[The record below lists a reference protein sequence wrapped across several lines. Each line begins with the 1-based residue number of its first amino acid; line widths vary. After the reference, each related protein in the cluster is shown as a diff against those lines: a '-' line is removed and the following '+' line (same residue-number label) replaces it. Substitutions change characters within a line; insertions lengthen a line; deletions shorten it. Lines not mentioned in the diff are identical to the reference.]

1 MYSCANIGNPSG
13 GPIDKT
19 PPIFM
24 RSNPTPNA
32 VNVKDRKIEIFF
44 DEIVTLKDPST
55 KIIVSPAQTEM
66 PRMSALGRKV
76 TVELV
81 DSLLPNTT
89 YTIDFSNSIQDN
101 NEGNAI
107 DNFAFAFSTGSVI
120 DSMRVSGYVLDSRT
134 LEPMQ
139 SVVVGLQSNLADSAF
154 HKEKL
159 QRVALTNDRGQFTI
173 RNVSPGSYHIFALK
187 DLDRDY
193 KFGNPTEDIA
203 FLDSI
208 IVPSI
213 GSREAADTVY
223 NDLNEIDTIM
233 RATRPAYFP
242 NDILLSM
249 FNEDRKSQYLANNL
263 RVDSTRISLT
273 FAAASDTLPSLSIV
287 GRNDVPDQWY
297 TLERSQTND
306 TLTYW
311 IRPPHLVSADTL
323 MVATTYLRTDTASN
337 LSWGTD
343 TLKFTFQR
351 QKAKKKKK
359 NEETD
364 SLEQIRF
371 MELHPLA
378 NDTQEVYAPLLL
390 QTGTPIERYSREA
403 FHLQRKLQNDTIFYP
418 AEIKSI
424 ALRDSTLNRRDLMLK
439 VDWEPGAAYTL
450 AVDSLA
456 MTDIYGLQTKP
467 LKVDFNVRKMEE
479 YGNIV
484 FNIPAVRDSAIVE
497 LLDGTEKIVLRAPV
511 KSHRAELLNL
521 LPGKYY
527 ARLFIDRNGNGKYDT
542 GNYDMHLQPEETV
555 YYPGAINLKKN
566 WDVEQTWDIYATPI
580 DKQKPEAIKKNK
592 PERKK
597 WEKVNTEK
605 TETDEDEENGFSDFS
620 NPNDPNLRNSNNFG
634 NYRKYDSKIYFH
646 FFAQKFAHST
656 KAHYLCTRKSQQR
669 LCPDGGIGR
678 RAGLKHQ
685 WSKIHPGSIPGL
697 GTQKR
702 L

>member
-32 VNVKDRKIEIFF
+32 VNVKDRKIEISF

-120 DSMRVSGYVLDSRT
+120 DSMRVSGYVIDSRT

-193 KFGNPTEDIA
+193 KCGNPTEDIA

-213 GSREAADTVY
+213 GTREAADTVY

-378 NDTQEVYAPLLL
+378 NGTQEVYAPLLL

-424 ALRDSTLNRRDLMLK
+424 ALRDSTLNRRDLVLK

-484 FNIPAVRDSAIVE
+484 FNITAVRDSAIVE

-511 KSHRAELLNL
+511 KNHRAELLNL

-620 NPNDPNLRNSNNFG
+620 NPNDPNQRNSNNFG
-634 NYRKYDSKIYFH
+634 NYR
-646 FFAQKFAHST
+646 
-656 KAHYLCTRKSQQR
+656 R
-669 LCPDGGIGR
+669 
-678 RAGLKHQ
+678 
-685 WSKIHPGSIPGL
+685 
-697 GTQKR
+697 
-702 L
+702 

>member
-1 MYSCANIGNPSG
+1 MLFSRLALSLQAETENQMNNSKSLYYIFIIIAAAVMYSCANIGNPSG

-323 MVATTYLRTDTASN
+323 IVATTYLRTDTASN

-378 NDTQEVYAPLLL
+378 NGTQEVYAPLLL

-424 ALRDSTLNRRDLMLK
+424 ALRDSTLSRRDLMLK

-456 MTDIYGLQTKP
+456 ITDIYGLQTKP

-634 NYRKYDSKIYFH
+634 NYR
-646 FFAQKFAHST
+646 
-656 KAHYLCTRKSQQR
+656 R
-669 LCPDGGIGR
+669 
-678 RAGLKHQ
+678 
-685 WSKIHPGSIPGL
+685 
-697 GTQKR
+697 
-702 L
+702 

>member
-1 MYSCANIGNPSG
+1 MLFSRLALSLQAETENQMNNSKSLYYIFIIIAAAVMYSCANIGNPSG

-223 NDLNEIDTIM
+223 NDINEIDTIM

-378 NDTQEVYAPLLL
+378 NGTQEVYAPLLL

-439 VDWEPGAAYTL
+439 VDWEPGAAYKL

-484 FNIPAVRDSAIVE
+484 FNITAVRDSAIVE

-511 KSHRAELLNL
+511 KNHRAELLNL

-620 NPNDPNLRNSNNFG
+620 NPNDPNQRNSNNFG
-634 NYRKYDSKIYFH
+634 NYSR
-646 FFAQKFAHST
+646 
-656 KAHYLCTRKSQQR
+656 
-669 LCPDGGIGR
+669 
-678 RAGLKHQ
+678 
-685 WSKIHPGSIPGL
+685 
-697 GTQKR
+697 
-702 L
+702 

>member
-44 DEIVTLKDPST
+44 DEIVSLKDPST

-351 QKAKKKKK
+351 QKTKKKKK

-378 NDTQEVYAPLLL
+378 NGTQEVYAPLLL

-403 FHLQRKLQNDTIFYP
+403 FHLQRKLQNDTTFHP

-424 ALRDSTLNRRDLMLK
+424 ALRDSTLSRRDLMLK

-497 LLDGTEKIVLRAPV
+497 LLDGTDKVVLHTPV
-511 KSHRAELLNL
+511 KNHRAELLNL
-521 LPGKYY
+521 QPGKYY

-634 NYRKYDSKIYFH
+634 NYR
-646 FFAQKFAHST
+646 
-656 KAHYLCTRKSQQR
+656 R
-669 LCPDGGIGR
+669 
-678 RAGLKHQ
+678 
-685 WSKIHPGSIPGL
+685 
-697 GTQKR
+697 
-702 L
+702 

>member
-1 MYSCANIGNPSG
+1 MNNSKSLYYIFIIIAAAVMYSCANIGNPSG

-378 NDTQEVYAPLLL
+378 NGTQEVYAPLLL

-403 FHLQRKLQNDTIFYP
+403 FHLQRKLQNDTTFYP

-424 ALRDSTLNRRDLMLK
+424 ALRDSTLSRRDLMLK

-497 LLDGTEKIVLRAPV
+497 LLDGTDKVVLHTPV
-511 KSHRAELLNL
+511 KNHRAELLNL
-521 LPGKYY
+521 QPGKYY

-597 WEKVNTEK
+597 WEKVDTEK

-634 NYRKYDSKIYFH
+634 NYR
-646 FFAQKFAHST
+646 
-656 KAHYLCTRKSQQR
+656 R
-669 LCPDGGIGR
+669 
-678 RAGLKHQ
+678 
-685 WSKIHPGSIPGL
+685 
-697 GTQKR
+697 
-702 L
+702 

>member
-1 MYSCANIGNPSG
+1 MNNSKSLYYIFIIIAAAVMYSCANIGNPSG

-323 MVATTYLRTDTASN
+323 IVATTYLRTDTASN

-378 NDTQEVYAPLLL
+378 NGTQEVYAPLLL

-439 VDWEPGAAYTL
+439 VDWEPGAAYKL

-497 LLDGTEKIVLRAPV
+497 LLDGTDKVVLHTPV

-620 NPNDPNLRNSNNFG
+620 NPNDPNLQNSNNFG
-634 NYRKYDSKIYFH
+634 DYR
-646 FFAQKFAHST
+646 
-656 KAHYLCTRKSQQR
+656 R
-669 LCPDGGIGR
+669 
-678 RAGLKHQ
+678 
-685 WSKIHPGSIPGL
+685 
-697 GTQKR
+697 
-702 L
+702 

>member
-1 MYSCANIGNPSG
+1 MNNSKSLYYIFIIIAAAVMYSCANIGNPSG

-139 SVVVGLQSNLADSAF
+139 SVVVGLQSNLVGSAF

-378 NDTQEVYAPLLL
+378 NGTQEVYAPLLL

-403 FHLQRKLQNDTIFYP
+403 FHLQRKLQNDTTFYP

-424 ALRDSTLNRRDLMLK
+424 ALRDSTLSRRDLMLK
-439 VDWEPGAAYTL
+439 VDWEPGAAYKL

-605 TETDEDEENGFSDFS
+605 TETDEDEENGFIDFS

-634 NYRKYDSKIYFH
+634 NYSR
-646 FFAQKFAHST
+646 
-656 KAHYLCTRKSQQR
+656 
-669 LCPDGGIGR
+669 
-678 RAGLKHQ
+678 
-685 WSKIHPGSIPGL
+685 
-697 GTQKR
+697 
-702 L
+702 

>member
-1 MYSCANIGNPSG
+1 MNNSKSLYYIFIIIAAAVMYSCANIGNPSG

-249 FNEDRKSQYLANNL
+249 FNEDRKSQYLTNNL

-311 IRPPHLVSADTL
+311 IRPTHLVSADTL

-378 NDTQEVYAPLLL
+378 NGTQEVYAPLLL

-403 FHLQRKLQNDTIFYP
+403 FHLQRKLQNDTTFYP

-424 ALRDSTLNRRDLMLK
+424 ALRDSTLSRRDLMLK

-497 LLDGTEKIVLRAPV
+497 LLDGTDKVVLHTPV
-511 KSHRAELLNL
+511 KNHRAELLNL
-521 LPGKYY
+521 QPGKYY

-634 NYRKYDSKIYFH
+634 NYR
-646 FFAQKFAHST
+646 
-656 KAHYLCTRKSQQR
+656 R
-669 LCPDGGIGR
+669 
-678 RAGLKHQ
+678 
-685 WSKIHPGSIPGL
+685 
-697 GTQKR
+697 
-702 L
+702 

>member
-1 MYSCANIGNPSG
+1 MNNSKSLYYIFIIIAAAVMYSCANIGNPSG

-378 NDTQEVYAPLLL
+378 NGTQEVYAPLLL

-403 FHLQRKLQNDTIFYP
+403 FHLQRKLQNDTTFYP

-424 ALRDSTLNRRDLMLK
+424 ALRDSTLSRRDLMLK

-620 NPNDPNLRNSNNFG
+620 NPNDPNQRNSNRFG
-634 NYRKYDSKIYFH
+634 NYSR
-646 FFAQKFAHST
+646 
-656 KAHYLCTRKSQQR
+656 
-669 LCPDGGIGR
+669 
-678 RAGLKHQ
+678 
-685 WSKIHPGSIPGL
+685 
-697 GTQKR
+697 
-702 L
+702 

>member
-1 MYSCANIGNPSG
+1 MNNSKSLYYIFIIIAAAVMYSCANIGNPSG

-311 IRPPHLVSADTL
+311 IRPTHLVSADTL
-323 MVATTYLRTDTASN
+323 IVATTYLRTDTASN

-378 NDTQEVYAPLLL
+378 NGTQEVYAPLLL

-403 FHLQRKLQNDTIFYP
+403 FHLQRKLQNDTTFYP

-424 ALRDSTLNRRDLMLK
+424 ALRDSTLSRRDLMLK

-580 DKQKPEAIKKNK
+580 DKQKSEAIKKNK

-634 NYRKYDSKIYFH
+634 NYSR
-646 FFAQKFAHST
+646 
-656 KAHYLCTRKSQQR
+656 
-669 LCPDGGIGR
+669 
-678 RAGLKHQ
+678 
-685 WSKIHPGSIPGL
+685 
-697 GTQKR
+697 
-702 L
+702 

>member
-378 NDTQEVYAPLLL
+378 NGTQEVYAPLLL

-605 TETDEDEENGFSDFS
+605 TETDEDEENGFNDFS
-620 NPNDPNLRNSNNFG
+620 NPDDPNLRNSNNFG
-634 NYRKYDSKIYFH
+634 DYR
-646 FFAQKFAHST
+646 
-656 KAHYLCTRKSQQR
+656 R
-669 LCPDGGIGR
+669 
-678 RAGLKHQ
+678 
-685 WSKIHPGSIPGL
+685 
-697 GTQKR
+697 
-702 L
+702 

>member
-287 GRNDVPDQWY
+287 RRNDVPDQWY

-378 NDTQEVYAPLLL
+378 NGTQEVYAPLLL

-403 FHLQRKLQNDTIFYP
+403 FHLQRKLQNDTTFYP

-511 KSHRAELLNL
+511 KNHRAELLNL

-634 NYRKYDSKIYFH
+634 NYRK
-646 FFAQKFAHST
+646 
-656 KAHYLCTRKSQQR
+656 
-669 LCPDGGIGR
+669 
-678 RAGLKHQ
+678 
-685 WSKIHPGSIPGL
+685 
-697 GTQKR
+697 
-702 L
+702 

>member
-1 MYSCANIGNPSG
+1 MLFSRLALSLQAETENQMNNSKSLYYIFIIIAAAVMYSCANIGNPSG

-378 NDTQEVYAPLLL
+378 NGTQEVYAPLLL

-403 FHLQRKLQNDTIFYP
+403 FHLQRKLQNDTTFYP

-511 KSHRAELLNL
+511 KNHRAELLNL

-634 NYRKYDSKIYFH
+634 NYRK
-646 FFAQKFAHST
+646 
-656 KAHYLCTRKSQQR
+656 
-669 LCPDGGIGR
+669 
-678 RAGLKHQ
+678 
-685 WSKIHPGSIPGL
+685 
-697 GTQKR
+697 
-702 L
+702 

>member
-32 VNVKDRKIEIFF
+32 VNVKDRKIEILF

-213 GSREAADTVY
+213 GTREAADTVY

-378 NDTQEVYAPLLL
+378 NGTQEVYAPLLL

-424 ALRDSTLNRRDLMLK
+424 ALRDSTLNRRDLVLK

-484 FNIPAVRDSAIVE
+484 FNITAVRDSAIVE

-511 KSHRAELLNL
+511 KNHRAELLNL

-605 TETDEDEENGFSDFS
+605 TETDEDEENDFSDFS
-620 NPNDPNLRNSNNFG
+620 NPNDPNQRNSNNFG
-634 NYRKYDSKIYFH
+634 NYR
-646 FFAQKFAHST
+646 
-656 KAHYLCTRKSQQR
+656 R
-669 LCPDGGIGR
+669 
-678 RAGLKHQ
+678 
-685 WSKIHPGSIPGL
+685 
-697 GTQKR
+697 
-702 L
+702 

>member
-1 MYSCANIGNPSG
+1 MNNSKSLYYIFIIIAAAVMYSCANIGNPSG

-120 DSMRVSGYVLDSRT
+120 DSMRVSGYVIDSRT

-213 GSREAADTVY
+213 GTREAADTVY

-378 NDTQEVYAPLLL
+378 NGTQEVYAPLLL

-424 ALRDSTLNRRDLMLK
+424 ALRDSTLNRRDLVLK

-484 FNIPAVRDSAIVE
+484 FNITAVRDSAIVE

-511 KSHRAELLNL
+511 KNHRAELLNL

-620 NPNDPNLRNSNNFG
+620 NPNDPNQRNSNNFG
-634 NYRKYDSKIYFH
+634 NYR
-646 FFAQKFAHST
+646 
-656 KAHYLCTRKSQQR
+656 R
-669 LCPDGGIGR
+669 
-678 RAGLKHQ
+678 
-685 WSKIHPGSIPGL
+685 
-697 GTQKR
+697 
-702 L
+702 

>member
-1 MYSCANIGNPSG
+1 MNNSKSLYYIFIIIAAAVMYSCANIGNPSG

-120 DSMRVSGYVLDSRT
+120 DSMRMSGYVLDSRT

-378 NDTQEVYAPLLL
+378 NGTQEVYAPLLL

-403 FHLQRKLQNDTIFYP
+403 FHLQRKLQNDTTFYP

-424 ALRDSTLNRRDLMLK
+424 ALRDSTLSRRDLMLK

-634 NYRKYDSKIYFH
+634 NYSR
-646 FFAQKFAHST
+646 
-656 KAHYLCTRKSQQR
+656 
-669 LCPDGGIGR
+669 
-678 RAGLKHQ
+678 
-685 WSKIHPGSIPGL
+685 
-697 GTQKR
+697 
-702 L
+702 

>member
-1 MYSCANIGNPSG
+1 MNNSKSLYYIFIIIAAAVMYSCANIGNPSG

-311 IRPPHLVSADTL
+311 IRPPQLVSADTL
-323 MVATTYLRTDTASN
+323 IVATTYLRTDTASN

-378 NDTQEVYAPLLL
+378 NGTQEVYAPLLL

-403 FHLQRKLQNDTIFYP
+403 FHLQRKLQNDTTFYP

-424 ALRDSTLNRRDLMLK
+424 ALRDSTLSRRDLMLK

-456 MTDIYGLQTKP
+456 ITDIYGLQTKP

-511 KSHRAELLNL
+511 KNHRAELLNL

-634 NYRKYDSKIYFH
+634 NYR
-646 FFAQKFAHST
+646 
-656 KAHYLCTRKSQQR
+656 R
-669 LCPDGGIGR
+669 
-678 RAGLKHQ
+678 
-685 WSKIHPGSIPGL
+685 
-697 GTQKR
+697 
-702 L
+702 

>member
-378 NDTQEVYAPLLL
+378 NGTQEVYAPLLL

-403 FHLQRKLQNDTIFYP
+403 FHLQRKLQNDTTFYP

-580 DKQKPEAIKKNK
+580 DKQKSEAIKKNK

-605 TETDEDEENGFSDFS
+605 TETDEDEENGFNDFS

-634 NYRKYDSKIYFH
+634 DYR
-646 FFAQKFAHST
+646 
-656 KAHYLCTRKSQQR
+656 R
-669 LCPDGGIGR
+669 
-678 RAGLKHQ
+678 
-685 WSKIHPGSIPGL
+685 
-697 GTQKR
+697 
-702 L
+702 

>member
-1 MYSCANIGNPSG
+1 MNNSKSLYYIFIIIAAAVMYSCANIGNPSG

-213 GSREAADTVY
+213 GTREAADTVY

-378 NDTQEVYAPLLL
+378 NGTQEVYAPLLL

-424 ALRDSTLNRRDLMLK
+424 ALRDSTLNRRDLVLK

-484 FNIPAVRDSAIVE
+484 FNITAVRDSAIVE

-511 KSHRAELLNL
+511 KNHRAELLNL

-634 NYRKYDSKIYFH
+634 N
-646 FFAQKFAHST
+646 HS
-656 KAHYLCTRKSQQR
+656 R
-669 LCPDGGIGR
+669 
-678 RAGLKHQ
+678 
-685 WSKIHPGSIPGL
+685 
-697 GTQKR
+697 
-702 L
+702 

>member
-1 MYSCANIGNPSG
+1 MNNSKSLYYIFIIIAAAVMYSCANIGNPSG

-81 DSLLPNTT
+81 DTLLPNTT

-378 NDTQEVYAPLLL
+378 NGTQEVYAPLLL

-403 FHLQRKLQNDTIFYP
+403 FHLQRKLQNDTTFYP

-439 VDWEPGAAYTL
+439 VDWEPGAAYKL

-484 FNIPAVRDSAIVE
+484 FNITAVRDSAIVE

-511 KSHRAELLNL
+511 KNHRAELLNL

-634 NYRKYDSKIYFH
+634 N
-646 FFAQKFAHST
+646 
-656 KAHYLCTRKSQQR
+656 
-669 LCPDGGIGR
+669 
-678 RAGLKHQ
+678 
-685 WSKIHPGSIPGL
+685 
-697 GTQKR
+697 
-702 L
+702 

>member
-1 MYSCANIGNPSG
+1 MNNSKSLYYIFIIIAAAVMYSCANIGNPSG

-213 GSREAADTVY
+213 GSREAADTIY

-287 GRNDVPDQWY
+287 GCNDVPDQWY

-378 NDTQEVYAPLLL
+378 NGTQEVYAPLLL

-403 FHLQRKLQNDTIFYP
+403 FHLQRKLQNDTTFYP

-424 ALRDSTLNRRDLMLK
+424 ALRDSTLSRRDLMLK
-439 VDWEPGAAYTL
+439 VDWEPGAAYKL
-450 AVDSLA
+450 AIDSLA

-497 LLDGTEKIVLRAPV
+497 LLDGTDKVVLHTPV
-511 KSHRAELLNL
+511 KNHRAELLNL
-521 LPGKYY
+521 QPGKYY

-634 NYRKYDSKIYFH
+634 NYR
-646 FFAQKFAHST
+646 
-656 KAHYLCTRKSQQR
+656 R
-669 LCPDGGIGR
+669 
-678 RAGLKHQ
+678 
-685 WSKIHPGSIPGL
+685 
-697 GTQKR
+697 
-702 L
+702 

>member
-1 MYSCANIGNPSG
+1 MNNSKSLYYIFIIIAAAVMYSCANSGNPSG

-89 YTIDFSNSIQDN
+89 YNIDFSNSIQDN

-378 NDTQEVYAPLLL
+378 NGTQEVYAPLLL

-403 FHLQRKLQNDTIFYP
+403 FHLQRKLQNDTTFYP

-424 ALRDSTLNRRDLMLK
+424 ALRDSTLSRRDLMLK

-566 WDVEQTWDIYATPI
+566 WDVEQTWNIYATPI

-634 NYRKYDSKIYFH
+634 NYR
-646 FFAQKFAHST
+646 
-656 KAHYLCTRKSQQR
+656 R
-669 LCPDGGIGR
+669 
-678 RAGLKHQ
+678 
-685 WSKIHPGSIPGL
+685 
-697 GTQKR
+697 
-702 L
+702 

>member
-1 MYSCANIGNPSG
+1 MLFSRLALSLQAETENQMNNSKSLYYIFIIIAAAVMYSCANIGNPSG

-287 GRNDVPDQWY
+287 GRNDVSDQWY

-378 NDTQEVYAPLLL
+378 NGTQEVYAPLLL

-403 FHLQRKLQNDTIFYP
+403 FHLQRKLQNDTISYP

-424 ALRDSTLNRRDLMLK
+424 ALRDSTLNRRDLVLK

-484 FNIPAVRDSAIVE
+484 FNITTVRDPAIVE

-511 KSHRAELLNL
+511 KNHRAELLNL

-634 NYRKYDSKIYFH
+634 NYR
-646 FFAQKFAHST
+646 
-656 KAHYLCTRKSQQR
+656 R
-669 LCPDGGIGR
+669 
-678 RAGLKHQ
+678 
-685 WSKIHPGSIPGL
+685 
-697 GTQKR
+697 
-702 L
+702 

>member
-1 MYSCANIGNPSG
+1 MENQMNNSKSLYYIFIIIAAAVMYSCANIGNPSG

-378 NDTQEVYAPLLL
+378 NGTQEVYAPLLL
-390 QTGTPIERYSREA
+390 QAGTPIERYSREA
-403 FHLQRKLQNDTIFYP
+403 FHLQRKLQNDTTFYP

-439 VDWEPGAAYTL
+439 VDWEPGAAYKL

-511 KSHRAELLNL
+511 KNHRAELLNL

-634 NYRKYDSKIYFH
+634 NYRK
-646 FFAQKFAHST
+646 
-656 KAHYLCTRKSQQR
+656 
-669 LCPDGGIGR
+669 
-678 RAGLKHQ
+678 
-685 WSKIHPGSIPGL
+685 
-697 GTQKR
+697 
-702 L
+702 

>member
-1 MYSCANIGNPSG
+1 MNNSKSLYYIFIIIAAAVMYSCANIGNPSG

-323 MVATTYLRTDTASN
+323 IVATTYLRTDTASN

-378 NDTQEVYAPLLL
+378 NGTQEVYAPLLL

-403 FHLQRKLQNDTIFYP
+403 FHLQRKLQNDTTFYP

-634 NYRKYDSKIYFH
+634 NYSR
-646 FFAQKFAHST
+646 
-656 KAHYLCTRKSQQR
+656 
-669 LCPDGGIGR
+669 
-678 RAGLKHQ
+678 
-685 WSKIHPGSIPGL
+685 
-697 GTQKR
+697 
-702 L
+702 

>member
-1 MYSCANIGNPSG
+1 MNNSKSLYYIFIIIAAAVMYSCANIGNPSG

-139 SVVVGLQSNLADSAF
+139 SVVVGLQSDFADSAF

-378 NDTQEVYAPLLL
+378 NGTQEVYAPLLL

-403 FHLQRKLQNDTIFYP
+403 FHLQRKLQNDTTFYP

-424 ALRDSTLNRRDLMLK
+424 ALRDSTLSRRDLMLK

-511 KSHRAELLNL
+511 KNHRAELLNL

-634 NYRKYDSKIYFH
+634 ND
-646 FFAQKFAHST
+646 
-656 KAHYLCTRKSQQR
+656 
-669 LCPDGGIGR
+669 R
-678 RAGLKHQ
+678 R
-685 WSKIHPGSIPGL
+685 
-697 GTQKR
+697 
-702 L
+702 

>member
-1 MYSCANIGNPSG
+1 MNNSKSLYYIFIIIAAAVMYSCANIGNPSG

-120 DSMRVSGYVLDSRT
+120 DSMRVSGYVIDSRT

-213 GSREAADTVY
+213 GTREAADTVY

-249 FNEDRKSQYLANNL
+249 FNEDRKSQYLANNM

-378 NDTQEVYAPLLL
+378 NGTQEVYAPLLL

-424 ALRDSTLNRRDLMLK
+424 ALRDSTLNRRDLVLK

-484 FNIPAVRDSAIVE
+484 FNITAVRDSAIVE

-511 KSHRAELLNL
+511 KNHRAELLNL

-620 NPNDPNLRNSNNFG
+620 NPNGPNLRNSNNFG
-634 NYRKYDSKIYFH
+634 NYSR
-646 FFAQKFAHST
+646 
-656 KAHYLCTRKSQQR
+656 
-669 LCPDGGIGR
+669 
-678 RAGLKHQ
+678 
-685 WSKIHPGSIPGL
+685 
-697 GTQKR
+697 
-702 L
+702 

>member
-120 DSMRVSGYVLDSRT
+120 DSMRVSGYVIDSRT

-213 GSREAADTVY
+213 GTREAADTVY

-311 IRPPHLVSADTL
+311 IRPTHLVSADTL

-378 NDTQEVYAPLLL
+378 NGTQEVYAPLLL

-424 ALRDSTLNRRDLMLK
+424 ALRDSTLNRRDLVLK

-484 FNIPAVRDSAIVE
+484 FNITAVRDSAIVE

-511 KSHRAELLNL
+511 KNHRAELLNL

-605 TETDEDEENGFSDFS
+605 TDTDEDEENGFSDFS
-620 NPNDPNLRNSNNFG
+620 NPNDPNLWNSNNFG
-634 NYRKYDSKIYFH
+634 NYSR
-646 FFAQKFAHST
+646 
-656 KAHYLCTRKSQQR
+656 
-669 LCPDGGIGR
+669 
-678 RAGLKHQ
+678 
-685 WSKIHPGSIPGL
+685 
-697 GTQKR
+697 
-702 L
+702 

>member
-233 RATRPAYFP
+233 RATRPAYFS

-378 NDTQEVYAPLLL
+378 NGTQEVYAPLLL

-403 FHLQRKLQNDTIFYP
+403 FHLQRKLQNDTTFYP

-424 ALRDSTLNRRDLMLK
+424 ALRDSTLSRRDLMLK

-497 LLDGTEKIVLRAPV
+497 LLDGTDKVVLHTPV
-511 KSHRAELLNL
+511 KNHRAELLNL

-634 NYRKYDSKIYFH
+634 NYSR
-646 FFAQKFAHST
+646 
-656 KAHYLCTRKSQQR
+656 
-669 LCPDGGIGR
+669 
-678 RAGLKHQ
+678 
-685 WSKIHPGSIPGL
+685 
-697 GTQKR
+697 
-702 L
+702 

>member
-378 NDTQEVYAPLLL
+378 NGTQEVYAPLLL

-403 FHLQRKLQNDTIFYP
+403 FHLQRKLQNDTTFYP

-424 ALRDSTLNRRDLMLK
+424 ALRDSTLSRRDLMLK

-497 LLDGTEKIVLRAPV
+497 LLDGTDKVVLHTPV
-511 KSHRAELLNL
+511 KNHRAELLNL

-634 NYRKYDSKIYFH
+634 DYR
-646 FFAQKFAHST
+646 
-656 KAHYLCTRKSQQR
+656 R
-669 LCPDGGIGR
+669 
-678 RAGLKHQ
+678 
-685 WSKIHPGSIPGL
+685 
-697 GTQKR
+697 
-702 L
+702 

>member
-1 MYSCANIGNPSG
+1 MNNSKSLYYIFIIIAAAVMYSCANIGNPSG

-323 MVATTYLRTDTASN
+323 MVATTYLRTDTTSN

-378 NDTQEVYAPLLL
+378 NGTQEVYAPLLL

-403 FHLQRKLQNDTIFYP
+403 FHLQRKLQNDTTFYP

-424 ALRDSTLNRRDLMLK
+424 ALRDSTLSRRDLMLK

-511 KSHRAELLNL
+511 KNHRAELLNL

-634 NYRKYDSKIYFH
+634 DYR
-646 FFAQKFAHST
+646 
-656 KAHYLCTRKSQQR
+656 R
-669 LCPDGGIGR
+669 
-678 RAGLKHQ
+678 
-685 WSKIHPGSIPGL
+685 
-697 GTQKR
+697 
-702 L
+702 

>member
-1 MYSCANIGNPSG
+1 MLFSRLALSLQAETENQMNNSKSLYYIFIIIAAAVMYSCANIGNPSG

-32 VNVKDRKIEIFF
+32 VNVKDRKIDIFF

-378 NDTQEVYAPLLL
+378 NGTQEVYAPLLL

-634 NYRKYDSKIYFH
+634 NYSR
-646 FFAQKFAHST
+646 
-656 KAHYLCTRKSQQR
+656 
-669 LCPDGGIGR
+669 
-678 RAGLKHQ
+678 
-685 WSKIHPGSIPGL
+685 
-697 GTQKR
+697 
-702 L
+702 

>member
-1 MYSCANIGNPSG
+1 MNNSKSLYYIFIIIAAAVMYSCANIGNPSG

-44 DEIVTLKDPST
+44 DEIVALKDPST

-311 IRPPHLVSADTL
+311 IRPTHLVSADTL

-378 NDTQEVYAPLLL
+378 NGTQEVYAPLLL

-439 VDWEPGAAYTL
+439 VDWEPGAAYKL

-484 FNIPAVRDSAIVE
+484 FNITAVRDSAIVE

-511 KSHRAELLNL
+511 KNHRAELLNL

-634 NYRKYDSKIYFH
+634 NYSR
-646 FFAQKFAHST
+646 
-656 KAHYLCTRKSQQR
+656 
-669 LCPDGGIGR
+669 
-678 RAGLKHQ
+678 
-685 WSKIHPGSIPGL
+685 
-697 GTQKR
+697 
-702 L
+702 

>member
-1 MYSCANIGNPSG
+1 MNNSKSLYYIFIIIAAAVMYSCANIGNPSG

-66 PRMSALGRKV
+66 PRMSTLGRKV

-120 DSMRVSGYVLDSRT
+120 DSMRVSGYVIDSRT

-213 GSREAADTVY
+213 GTREAADTVY

-249 FNEDRKSQYLANNL
+249 FNEDRKSQYLANNM

-273 FAAASDTLPSLSIV
+273 FAAASDTLPSLNIV

-378 NDTQEVYAPLLL
+378 NGTQEVYAPLLL

-424 ALRDSTLNRRDLMLK
+424 ALRDSTLNRRDLVLK

-484 FNIPAVRDSAIVE
+484 FNITAVRDSAIVE
-497 LLDGTEKIVLRAPV
+497 LLDGTEKIVLRTPV
-511 KSHRAELLNL
+511 KNHRAELLNL

-620 NPNDPNLRNSNNFG
+620 NPNDPNQRNSNNFG
-634 NYRKYDSKIYFH
+634 NYSR
-646 FFAQKFAHST
+646 
-656 KAHYLCTRKSQQR
+656 
-669 LCPDGGIGR
+669 
-678 RAGLKHQ
+678 
-685 WSKIHPGSIPGL
+685 
-697 GTQKR
+697 
-702 L
+702 

>member
-1 MYSCANIGNPSG
+1 MLFSRLALSLQAETENQMNNSKSLYYIFIIIAAAVMYSCANIGNPSG

-378 NDTQEVYAPLLL
+378 NGTQEVYAPLLL

-403 FHLQRKLQNDTIFYP
+403 FHLQRKLQNDTTFYP

-424 ALRDSTLNRRDLMLK
+424 ALRDSTLSRRDLMLK

-484 FNIPAVRDSAIVE
+484 FNIPEVRDSAIVE

-620 NPNDPNLRNSNNFG
+620 NPNDPNMRNSNNFG
-634 NYRKYDSKIYFH
+634 DYR
-646 FFAQKFAHST
+646 
-656 KAHYLCTRKSQQR
+656 R
-669 LCPDGGIGR
+669 
-678 RAGLKHQ
+678 
-685 WSKIHPGSIPGL
+685 
-697 GTQKR
+697 
-702 L
+702 

>member
-1 MYSCANIGNPSG
+1 MNNSKSLYYIFIIIAAAVMYSCANIGNPSG

-173 RNVSPGSYHIFALK
+173 RNVSPGNYHIFALK

-378 NDTQEVYAPLLL
+378 NGTQEVYAPLLL

-424 ALRDSTLNRRDLMLK
+424 ALRDSTLSRRDLMLK

-511 KSHRAELLNL
+511 KNHRAELLNL

-634 NYRKYDSKIYFH
+634 D
-646 FFAQKFAHST
+646 
-656 KAHYLCTRKSQQR
+656 YLR
-669 LCPDGGIGR
+669 
-678 RAGLKHQ
+678 
-685 WSKIHPGSIPGL
+685 
-697 GTQKR
+697 
-702 L
+702 

>member
-323 MVATTYLRTDTASN
+323 IVATTYLRTDTASN

-378 NDTQEVYAPLLL
+378 NGTQEVYAPLLL

-403 FHLQRKLQNDTIFYP
+403 FHLQRKLQNDTTFYP

-634 NYRKYDSKIYFH
+634 NYSR
-646 FFAQKFAHST
+646 
-656 KAHYLCTRKSQQR
+656 
-669 LCPDGGIGR
+669 
-678 RAGLKHQ
+678 
-685 WSKIHPGSIPGL
+685 
-697 GTQKR
+697 
-702 L
+702 

>member
-1 MYSCANIGNPSG
+1 MNNSKSLYYIFIIIAAAVMYSCANIGNPSG

-32 VNVKDRKIEIFF
+32 VNVKNRKIEIFF

-120 DSMRVSGYVLDSRT
+120 DSMRVSGYVIDSRT

-213 GSREAADTVY
+213 GTREAADTVY

-378 NDTQEVYAPLLL
+378 NGTQEVYAPLLL

-403 FHLQRKLQNDTIFYP
+403 FHLQRKLQNDTTFYP

-424 ALRDSTLNRRDLMLK
+424 ALRDSTLSRRDLMLK

-497 LLDGTEKIVLRAPV
+497 LLDGTDKVVLHTPV
-511 KSHRAELLNL
+511 KNHRAELLNL
-521 LPGKYY
+521 QPGKYY

-634 NYRKYDSKIYFH
+634 NYR
-646 FFAQKFAHST
+646 
-656 KAHYLCTRKSQQR
+656 R
-669 LCPDGGIGR
+669 
-678 RAGLKHQ
+678 
-685 WSKIHPGSIPGL
+685 
-697 GTQKR
+697 
-702 L
+702 

>member
-1 MYSCANIGNPSG
+1 MNNSKSLYYIFIIIAAAVMYSCANIGNPSG

-81 DSLLPNTT
+81 DSLLPNST

-213 GSREAADTVY
+213 GTREAADTVY

-323 MVATTYLRTDTASN
+323 MVATTYLRTDTTSN

-378 NDTQEVYAPLLL
+378 NGTQEVYAPLLL

-403 FHLQRKLQNDTIFYP
+403 FHLQRKLQNDTTFYP

-424 ALRDSTLNRRDLMLK
+424 ALRDSTLSRRDLMLK

-542 GNYDMHLQPEETV
+542 GNYDLHLQPEETV
-555 YYPGAINLKKN
+555 YFPGAINLKKN

-597 WEKVNTEK
+597 WDKVIPEK
-605 TETDEDEENGFSDFS
+605 TEADEDEENGFSDFS
-620 NPNDPNLRNSNNFG
+620 NPNDPNQRNSNRFG
-634 NYRKYDSKIYFH
+634 NYSR
-646 FFAQKFAHST
+646 
-656 KAHYLCTRKSQQR
+656 
-669 LCPDGGIGR
+669 
-678 RAGLKHQ
+678 
-685 WSKIHPGSIPGL
+685 
-697 GTQKR
+697 
-702 L
+702 

>member
-1 MYSCANIGNPSG
+1 MNNSKSLYYIFIIIAAAVMYSCANIGNPSG

-55 KIIVSPAQTEM
+55 KIIVSPPQLEVPEIKGAGK
-66 PRMSALGRKV
+66 RIHIS
-76 TVELV
+76 LV
-81 DSLLPNTT
+81 DSLKPNTT

-378 NDTQEVYAPLLL
+378 NGTQEVYAPLLL

-403 FHLQRKLQNDTIFYP
+403 FHLQRKLQNDTTFYP

-424 ALRDSTLNRRDLMLK
+424 ALRDSTLSRRDLMLK

-497 LLDGTEKIVLRAPV
+497 LLDGTDKVVLHTPV
-511 KSHRAELLNL
+511 KNHRAELLNL
-521 LPGKYY
+521 QPGKYY

-634 NYRKYDSKIYFH
+634 NYR
-646 FFAQKFAHST
+646 
-656 KAHYLCTRKSQQR
+656 R
-669 LCPDGGIGR
+669 
-678 RAGLKHQ
+678 
-685 WSKIHPGSIPGL
+685 
-697 GTQKR
+697 
-702 L
+702 